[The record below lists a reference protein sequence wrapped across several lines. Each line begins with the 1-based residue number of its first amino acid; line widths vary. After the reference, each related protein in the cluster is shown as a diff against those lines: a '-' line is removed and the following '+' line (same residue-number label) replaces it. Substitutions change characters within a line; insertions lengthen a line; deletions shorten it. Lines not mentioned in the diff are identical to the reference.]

1 MPCMDYEGDIL
12 PKIGYNAEKEYKAR
26 LDKLAR
32 IACKALTEL
41 EKFSLAYDRLI
52 STDDEVATWWK
63 KHKADDARAKALAK
77 SIAMD
82 TRIKAQIKQE
92 ALAKLSDEEKLVLGL
107 IEPTIDEEEDDE

>member
-1 MPCMDYEGDIL
+1 MDYEGDIL

-63 KHKADDARAKALAK
+63 KHKADDARAKT
-77 SIAMD
+77 IAGLK
-82 TRIKAQIKQE
+82 IKAR
-92 ALAKLSDEEKLVLGL
+92 ALAKLSEEEKLALGL
-107 IEPTIDEEEDDE
+107 IEVEDEEDEEDDE

>member
-41 EKFSLAYDRLI
+41 EKNSIAYDLLA
-52 STDDEVATWWK
+52 TDDEVATWWQ
-63 KHKADDARAKALAK
+63 KHKADDARAEAKRQKAQ
-77 SIAMD
+77 
-82 TRIKAQIKQE
+82 IKARIKQE
-92 ALAKLSDEEKLVLGL
+92 ALAKLSEEEKLALGL
-107 IEPTIDEEEDDE
+107 HKFKDESDE